1 MPGGARFKRNVD
13 VFGRVLKQTAPDGH
27 VTSFDYT
34 ADADNPRGSL
44 RAVTNADGSIS
55 RSRYNEEGLPVEWID
70 QLGRST
76 KRSYGPFDL
85 LIASTDAAGL
95 TTRFEYDHATR
106 LTKVKYD
113 SDLAP
118 ADRVNVLLQL
128 RLALRDAEK
137 SLNKTEFG
145 KLYKEAQSVPGLSG
159 DILNAIYSPSN
170 VSATIASGA
179 GAVMSQVQKASTSE
193 LLELPDDVRAKL
205 LAWANKGGNQGIK
218 SFQKRFGKTL
228 QLLRVEGQWVVEI
241 PVNKKAA
248 GYVIKGRSAQNVMRI
263 PAYRQATLDALEA
276 RNKLNLDG
284 FGKSMGGQITGVG
297 VGGLLAFGPQAI
309 LDAIDA
315 DNMHQFASLEAHSQ
329 PANAAGWLA
338 GWAAGAVAPA
348 VAVMI
353 VGAPVELPVI
363 AVLAIGY
370 GVGISAQIVFSHL
383 YGKQVGD
390 AWDEFAAKHHW

>member
-1 MPGGARFKRNVD
+1 MAGSE
-13 VFGRVLKQTAPDGH
+13 FGICT
-27 VTSFDYT
+27 
-34 ADADNPRGSL
+34 ADNPGALFGNPGLLGVGSAPGIGAGRGSDVSRVL
-44 RAVTNADGSIS
+44 FDIGGRYAADPGAA
-55 RSRYNEEGLPVEWID
+55 SRYLIS
-70 QLGRST
+70 QL
-76 KRSYGPFDL
+76 
-85 LIASTDAAGL
+85 
-95 TTRFEYDHATR
+95 
-106 LTKVKYD
+106 KYD

-118 ADRVNVLLQL
+118 ADRVNVLMQL

-145 KLYKEAQSVPGLSG
+145 KLYKEAQSVPGLGG

-170 VSATIASGA
+170 ISASIASGA
-179 GAVMSQVQKASTSE
+179 GAAMSQVQKASTSE

-228 QLLRVEGQWVVEI
+228 ELLRVEGQWVVEI

-248 GYVIKGRSAQNVMRI
+248 GYVIKGKSAQNVMRI

-276 RNKLNLDG
+276 RNKLNLEG

-383 YGKQVGD
+383 YGKRVGD